1 MSKHIL
7 LVDDDMVLSEL
18 LKEYLEGEGFTI
30 QQAFTGKE
38 AVDAV
43 NDNPI
48 FTVVVLDVMMP
59 KMDGFEALQIIRR
72 NSKVPII
79 MLTAK
84 GDDIDRIL
92 GLEMGADD
100 YVPKPCNPRELLARI
115 KAILRRTENVNSEL
129 NKPANLV
136 STGDVKLN
144 PAVRE
149 VYANEILL
157 QLTNTEF
164 SVLEVLMRSEN
175 KLVRKNAL
183 SEDILGK
190 KLGPYDR
197 SLDMHISNLRKK
209 LDRAKSLVVIKTIR
223 SHGFILVA
231 AATFR

>member
-100 YVPKPCNPRELLARI
+100 YIPKPCNPRELLARI
-115 KAILRRTENVNSEL
+115 KAILRRTENVNSES
-129 NKPANLV
+129 NEPANLV
-136 STGDVKLN
+136 SVGDVKLN
-144 PAVRE
+144 PAVRR

-157 QLTNTEF
+157 QLTSTEF
-164 SVLEVLMRSEN
+164 SVLEVLMRSKN
-175 KLVRKNAL
+175 KLVSKNAL
-183 SEDILGK
+183 SEGVLGK
-190 KLGPYDR
+190 NLGPYDR

-209 LDRAKSLVVIKTIR
+209 LGRAKSSIVIKTIR
-223 SHGFILVA
+223 GHGFILSTTA
-231 AATFR
+231 IS

>member
-1 MSKHIL
+1 MSNHIL
-7 LVDDDMVLSEL
+7 LVDDDTVLSGL
-18 LKEYLEGEGFTI
+18 LKEYFEGEGFTV

-43 NDNPI
+43 NANPI
-48 FTVVVLDVMMP
+48 FKVVVLDVMMP